1 MKRAK
6 RLTKKERK
14 ALAGGGAHHHEH
26 EHIHCTACGR
36 HLDPGEFSSTPATA
50 SWVSCAHGST
60 FASCVGCVAE
70 TQARL
75 DEHDRT
81 GHPVEMEHAWH

>member
-1 MKRAK
+1 MKREK

-14 ALAGGGAHHHEH
+14 ALAGGGHHHDH

-36 HLDPGEFSSTPATA
+36 HLDPEEFRATPATA
-50 SWVSCAHGST
+50 GWVSCAHGST
-60 FASCVGCVAE
+60 FASCMECVGATRE
-70 TQARL
+70 RL

-81 GHPVEMEHAWH
+81 GQPVDFAHAWH